1 MSRGFRGTRE
11 ALQAGAFHLSQ
22 VPPEKVLCG
31 LDVDFNEP
39 NPARPDFGAFTLAVA
54 PGELV
59 VLTGAVD
66 VQPA

>member
-1 MSRGFRGTRE
+1 
-11 ALQAGAFHLSQ
+11 
-22 VPPEKVLCG
+22 
-31 LDVDFNEP
+31 LDVDFTEP